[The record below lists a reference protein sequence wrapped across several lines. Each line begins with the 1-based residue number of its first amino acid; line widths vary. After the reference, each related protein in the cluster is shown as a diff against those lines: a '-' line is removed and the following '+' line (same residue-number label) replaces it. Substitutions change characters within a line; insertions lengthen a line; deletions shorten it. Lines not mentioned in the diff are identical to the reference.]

1 MSDPGARRD
10 RRPILAEPVEESE
23 MLVETRDLVSASRSC
38 LMIIAVLTLILL
50 LVCVFLVAQL
60 FR

>member
-1 MSDPGARRD
+1 MSESGD
-10 RRPILAEPVEESE
+10 RPQRPLLAEPIDESD

-38 LMIIAVLTLILL
+38 LAIITLLAVILL
-50 LVCVFLVAQL
+50 LVCVFLTVQT